1 MDVNLESILD
11 RIRDHIKVLNH
22 SSERMANALDG
33 VEDDLNELS
42 QRVSAIEA
50 NLGWLMKL
58 IWIILGGI
66 VMIVFRMFAP
76 AV

>member
-22 SSERMANALDG
+22 SSERMANAGDG

-76 AV
+76 PV

>member
-1 MDVNLESILD
+1 MEPQLEQALEK
-11 RIRDHIKVLNH
+11 IRTHVKVLNH

-33 VEDDLNELS
+33 VEDDVGELTA
-42 QRVSAIEA
+42 RVAAIEA

-66 VMIVFRMFAP
+66 IMIVFRMFAP
-76 AV
+76 PV

>member
-1 MDVNLESILD
+1 MEANLETVLD
-11 RIRDHIKVLNH
+11 RIRQHVKVLNH

-33 VEDDLNELS
+33 VEDEVKSLS
-42 QRVSAIEA
+42 ERVASIEA

-66 VMIVFRMFAP
+66 IMIVFRMFAP
-76 AV
+76 PV

>member
-76 AV
+76 PL

>member
-33 VEDDLNELS
+33 VEEDLNELS

-76 AV
+76 PV

>member
-1 MDVNLESILD
+1 
-11 RIRDHIKVLNH
+11 
-22 SSERMANALDG
+22 MANALDG

-76 AV
+76 PV